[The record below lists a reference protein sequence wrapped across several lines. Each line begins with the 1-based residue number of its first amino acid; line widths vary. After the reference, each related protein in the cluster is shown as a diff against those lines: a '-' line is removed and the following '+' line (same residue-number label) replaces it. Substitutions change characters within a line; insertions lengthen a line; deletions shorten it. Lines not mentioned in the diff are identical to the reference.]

1 MPRLYPPFVL
11 LKFLTFRFCFCNG
24 NYTKKPHQ
32 KQLKI
37 CMEKTCC
44 STVVQST
51 AHVKRQIKVLRAFLS
66 NLSNAKNLIFLAF
79 LTQKLAPSNVLNGI
93 IFAIDEKCNLI
104 FETALFTNCKP
115 YIIFLFSGAH

>member
-1 MPRLYPPFVL
+1 METRLIQKKIIKELDFFKIGRLP
-11 LKFLTFRFCFCNG
+11 LKNSKTFEFFLACIS
-24 NYTKKPHQ
+24 YLP
-32 KQLKI
+32 
-37 CMEKTCC
+37 
-44 STVVQST
+44 
-51 AHVKRQIKVLRAFLS
+51 FLS

-93 IFAIDEKCNLI
+93 IFAIDEQCNLI